1 MKALKFTMPIV
12 KIIIYSTSRLN
23 LLEDLDT
30 NSLYILILIL
40 TLIYPTFNLNL
51 SLTPIYP

>member
-1 MKALKFTMPIV
+1 LKALKFTMPIV